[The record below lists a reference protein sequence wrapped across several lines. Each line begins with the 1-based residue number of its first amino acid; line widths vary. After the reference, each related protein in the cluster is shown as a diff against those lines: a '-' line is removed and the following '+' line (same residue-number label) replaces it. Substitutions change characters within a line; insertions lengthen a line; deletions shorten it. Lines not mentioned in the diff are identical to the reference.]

1 MVPNKIPN
9 LIYFGAKY
17 DSSSLVDEISR
28 ACNFQYT
35 RKWNPGEFR
44 QDITVEFD
52 DLFSLG

>member
-1 MVPNKIPN
+1 MVPNKISN

-17 DSSSLVDEISR
+17 DSGSLVDEISR